1 MRKEKEP
8 GKTEKPLIDEEQN
21 ELHEKGIEKST
32 IYLLI
37 IFSLTF
43 FILGNATGFFL
54 LKSAKETVYVD
65 SNLYSYSSDVENSSA
80 EAFGGVSSDGERLY
94 PIQFQRKI
102 PKRIPPKTQP
112 LNPTRRII
120 RRLLSKP
127 SLLLTEFTSISLRRA
142 RNITILR
149 PAAEQTPIK
158 PLLTKL
164 CRRARRPVRNVSN
177 SKSA

>member
-1 MRKEKEP
+1 MPQVSFCSKAQRKP
-8 GKTEKPLIDEEQN
+8 FMLIRTFTPI
-21 ELHEKGIEKST
+21 LPTSKI
-32 IYLLI
+32 LLPR
-37 IFSLTF
+37 L
-43 FILGNATGFFL
+43 LAAFL
-54 LKSAKETVYVD
+54 PTARRPKAHPMSRRPSRK
-65 SNLYSYSSDVENSSA
+65 
-80 EAFGGVSSDGERLY
+80 RLY

-149 PAAEQTPIK
+149 PAAGQTPIK

-177 SKSA
+177 SKNA

>member
-1 MRKEKEP
+1 MRNEKEP

-80 EAFGGVSSDGERLY
+80 EAFGGVPSDGET
-94 PIQFQRKI
+94 FE
-102 PKRIPPKTQP
+102 
-112 LNPTRRII
+112 
-120 RRLLSKP
+120 S
-127 SLLLTEFTSISLRRA
+127 SSDVTS
-142 RNITILR
+142 
-149 PAAEQTPIK
+149 AE
-158 PLLTKL
+158 
-164 CRRARRPVRNVSN
+164 S
-177 SKSA
+177 